1 MAIKS
6 MQERLTNSDEVIFVK
21 EKLISIEKVTC
32 IDVNWHKYLKL
43 QLSIQP
49 ASTFKS

>member
-21 EKLISIEKVTC
+21 EKLISIEKVTY
-32 IDVNWHKYLKL
+32 IDVN
-43 QLSIQP
+43 
-49 ASTFKS
+49 